1 MQVEPWGASIRG
13 RRIVKLFVIFV
24 LFFWLIC
31 GLLGAWWQD
40 GPGNMHFKSIAK
52 GPITMV
58 HAFNNKP
65 VTYPGPS

>member
-1 MQVEPWGASIRG
+1 
-13 RRIVKLFVIFV
+13 VKLFVIFV
-24 LFFWLIC
+24 LFFWLLC